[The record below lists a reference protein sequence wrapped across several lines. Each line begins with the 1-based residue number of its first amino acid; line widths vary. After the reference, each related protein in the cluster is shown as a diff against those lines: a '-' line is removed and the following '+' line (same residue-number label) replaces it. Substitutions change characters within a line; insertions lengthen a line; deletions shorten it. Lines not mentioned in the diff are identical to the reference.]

1 MRLIRLEKAT
11 KEQGRENSLRSLE
24 FVRRSAGFVSKLQS
38 KTLSSGQWYFR
49 LFYSSCITSFVLL
62 LFQGSL
68 SSRAMESA
76 LCRLSSFSFGYART
90 CTVPVCT
97 CFAHAAS
104 NHAKKGGSICRF
116 GDSMEIF
123 GKFAR
128 PDNLHNAIS
137 GCFLDHLDSSILMT
151 SFY

>member
-97 CFAHAAS
+97 VPALPMQRVTTLRRGEAFAILGTVWRS
-104 NHAKKGGSICRF
+104 LESSPGPITF
-116 GDSMEIF
+116 IM
-123 GKFAR
+123 
-128 PDNLHNAIS
+128 L
-137 GCFLDHLDSSILMT
+137 FLVA
-151 SFY
+151 F